1 MDSIE
6 ERYTI
11 MKTITGVTLVIALL
25 ITFANLLIRENNDI
39 INNNIILQHYYN

>member
-11 MKTITGVTLVIALL
+11 MKAITGVALVIALL
-25 ITFANLLIRENNDI
+25 ISFGNLLIRENLQI
-39 INNNIILQHYYN
+39 IRIQSTFHQ